1 MMPSTDMG
9 REKILRFINEKN
21 ISIRDLAV
29 VYGLTP
35 QDLTN
40 YLNGKLKNKKSNQ
53 IVLQIISDYKIR

>member
-1 MMPSTDMG
+1 MPSTDEG
-9 REKILRFINEKN
+9 RQKILRFLEERD
-21 ISIRDLAV
+21 ISIRDLAA

-53 IVLQIISDYKIR
+53 VVLQIISDYKIR